1 VIDPSGDG
9 PAAAAEAEAA
19 DAEEAPRAGGPLGEP
34 PADDPRRQRGFF
46 GELPVLIII
55 AFVLALLLKTFLV
68 QAFFIP
74 SSSMEPTLLEQD
86 RVLVN
91 KLVYRFREPA
101 RGEVIVFTK
110 RDEAPELDEVE
121 PAGPVGRF
129 LESVAGLLGM
139 GREGERDFI
148 KRIIGLPGETIEMR
162 DGVVYVDDEPL
173 PEAPTDEGGYL
184 AMRDMES
191 YGPYEVPEGHLFM
204 MGDNRPN
211 SADSRFPSLGTI
223 PVEDVVGRAFVVI
236 WPVDRL
242 RSLPGADY
250 APQLAAPVAPS
261 DRVPVGATMH
271 P

>member
-1 VIDPSGDG
+1 VTEPIRDG
-9 PAAAAEAEAA
+9 AAAAPDTA
-19 DAEEAPRAGGPLGEP
+19 DSHPDDHRRPVDGAAGGGEP
-34 PADDPRRQRGFF
+34 PSKSHGFF

-110 RDEAPELDEVE
+110 RDEAPAEDAVE
-121 PAGPVGRF
+121 PATPVSRF
-129 LESVAGLLGM
+129 FESIAGVLGM

-148 KRIIGLPGETIEMR
+148 KRIIGLPGESVELR
-162 DGVVYVDDEPL
+162 EGVVYVDGEPL
-173 PEAPTDEGGYL
+173 PEAPTGEGGYL
-184 AMRDMES
+184 SARDMEA

-223 PVEDVVGRAFVVI
+223 PVDDVVGRAFVVI
-236 WPVDRL
+236 WPVGRL
-242 RSLPGADY
+242 RTLPGADY
-250 APQLAAPVAPS
+250 RELSAPATAPPAL
-261 DRVPVGATMH
+261 VGATI
-271 P
+271 PG

>member
-1 VIDPSGDG
+1 VTEPSRDV
-9 PAAAAEAEAA
+9 AAAPDA
-19 DAEEAPRAGGPLGEP
+19 DAPSSDVGLHAP
-34 PADDPRRQRGFF
+34 PAERGAEPRKGRGFF

-74 SSSMEPTLLEQD
+74 SSSMEPTLMEQD

-91 KLVYRFREPA
+91 KMVYRFRAPE

-110 RDEAPELDEVE
+110 RDEVVGEDPVE
-121 PAGPVGRF
+121 PATPLSRAV
-129 LESVAGLLGM
+129 ESVAGLLGM

-148 KRIIGLPGETIEMR
+148 KRIIGLPGETVEMR
-162 DGVVYVDDEPL
+162 DGVVYVDGEPL

-184 AMRDMES
+184 SMRDMES

-223 PVEDVVGRAFVVI
+223 PVDDVVGRAFVVI
-236 WPVDRL
+236 WPVDRF
-242 RSLPGADY
+242 RTLPGAGY
-250 APQLAAPVAPS
+250 GELSAPAPERPPVL
-261 DRVPVGATMH
+261 VGATIAG
-271 P
+271 